1 MGHATA
7 IIHLSLDELPEKVTA
22 SAVMDAAVSKWRDE
36 EAERWSD
43 ARQGYP
49 GFSPLVSRETAEH
62 AIYKSG
68 TISDGVSKIV
78 PLTDDYSEKTST
90 VRLQV
95 TAKELEE
102 LRRNSIWELL
112 DAGRFGE
119 DAVKVEIDSL
129 PKLRAPRAEATPGK
143 AVTSYRITD
152 GRGRPFEK
160 PFGQEHHSALS
171 MSYPTQAAARA
182 AAIEHM
188 AANPKISSLAVEAF
202 VQRDTGSAALVT
214 ITRPEPESATASF
227 KVTTQKPK
235 ASAKVHGYLIA
246 FDYHF

>member
-7 IIHLSLDELPEKVTA
+7 VIHLSLSELPEKATA
-22 SAVMDAAVSKWRDE
+22 STIMDAAVRKWQDE

-43 ARQGYP
+43 ARAGSP
-49 GFSPLVSRETAEH
+49 GLSPLVSRETAER

-68 TISDGVSKIV
+68 TISDGVSKII
-78 PLTDDYSEKTST
+78 PLTDDYAEKTTT

-95 TAKELEE
+95 TAGELQQ
-102 LRRNSIWELL
+102 LRKNSLWELL

-143 AVTSYRITD
+143 AVTSYRIID
-152 GRGRPFEK
+152 HRGRHFEK
-160 PFGQEHHSALS
+160 PWGWEQHSTLS
-171 MSYPTQAAARA
+171 KAYPTQAAARA
-182 AAIEHM
+182 AAVEHM
-188 AANPKISSLAVEAF
+188 ASNPQVSSLAVEAF
-202 VQRDTGSAALVT
+202 IQRDTGSAALVT

-235 ASAKVHGYLIA
+235 ANAKIHGYLVA